1 MENDL
6 FISCEIWTEAKNVS
20 KIFHDVC
27 KRIDEKNYDIS
38 RYTENIE
45 SIGIIINCFPN
56 ELLIDGWGKPRKYI
70 SYKNKYADI
79 RLPIPYDNFMN
90 ANYDKQYLMVVDNI
104 IQSLRIID
112 EKCTKSKKAKFD
124 SVAIIDDLLQRLEIS
139 YDDIEGVVG
148 VLSDDE
154 YIKIVNGQKN

>member
-1 MENDL
+1 
-6 FISCEIWTEAKNVS
+6 
-20 KIFHDVC
+20 
-27 KRIDEKNYDIS
+27 
-38 RYTENIE
+38 
-45 SIGIIINCFPN
+45 
-56 ELLIDGWGKPRKYI
+56 
-70 SYKNKYADI
+70 
-79 RLPIPYDNFMN
+79 MN

-154 YIKIVNGQKN
+154 YIKIVNGQNN

>member
-27 KRIDEKNYDIS
+27 KRIDDKNYDIS

-56 ELLIDGWGKPRKYI
+56 ELLIDGWG
-70 SYKNKYADI
+70 N
-79 RLPIPYDNFMN
+79 L
-90 ANYDKQYLMVVDNI
+90 VNI
-104 IQSLRIID
+104 L
-112 EKCTKSKKAKFD
+112 
-124 SVAIIDDLLQRLEIS
+124 V
-139 YDDIEGVVG
+139 
-148 VLSDDE
+148 
-154 YIKIVNGQKN
+154 IKINMQIFAYLFLMIIL